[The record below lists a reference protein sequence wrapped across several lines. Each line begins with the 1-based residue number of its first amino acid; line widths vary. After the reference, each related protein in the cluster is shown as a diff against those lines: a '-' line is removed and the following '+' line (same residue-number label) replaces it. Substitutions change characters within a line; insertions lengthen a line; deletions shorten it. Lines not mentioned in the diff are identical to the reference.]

1 MQRYESYHQHA
12 ARHRPAFAILRVDTT
27 VRNDTPFQRR
37 VTVKK
42 VVLSED
48 YAKAEVERL
57 NSMNASKGCQYLAQL
72 TELDESDTVAD
83 RQK

>member
-1 MQRYESYHQHA
+1 MQRYESYHDRA
-12 ARHRPAFAILRVDTT
+12 GKRRAAFAILRVDTD
-27 VRNDTPFQRR
+27 VRKDTPFQRR

-57 NSMNASKGCQYLAQL
+57 NTMNASKGCQYVAQL
-72 TELDESDTVAD
+72 TELDESD
-83 RQK
+83 R